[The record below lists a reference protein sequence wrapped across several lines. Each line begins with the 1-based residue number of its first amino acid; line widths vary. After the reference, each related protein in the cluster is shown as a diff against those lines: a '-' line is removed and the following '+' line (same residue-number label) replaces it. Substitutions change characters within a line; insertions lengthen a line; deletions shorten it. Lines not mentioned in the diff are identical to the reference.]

1 MLSADAG
8 NIIFSRCMASGR
20 NIYVKGGSNKQ
31 DIPEET
37 KRLIANARDPDD
49 YSWQLGPHVQEPL
62 EVCIC
67 AKIF

>member
-1 MLSADAG
+1 
-8 NIIFSRCMASGR
+8 MAAGR